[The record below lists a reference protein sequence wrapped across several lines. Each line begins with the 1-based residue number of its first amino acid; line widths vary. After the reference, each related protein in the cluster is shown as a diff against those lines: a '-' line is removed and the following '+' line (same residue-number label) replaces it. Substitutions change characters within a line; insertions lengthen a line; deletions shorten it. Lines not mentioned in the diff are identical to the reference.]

1 MTFNE
6 KRKRKMKISSRFGC
20 ELLSNC
26 VWNGYERMDGKS
38 IIGDGQFFIGGRDFC
53 FTPDAK
59 FQTKGKR
66 NLQLQKKKK
75 KFN

>member
-1 MTFNE
+1 
-6 KRKRKMKISSRFGC
+6 
-20 ELLSNC
+20 
-26 VWNGYERMDGKS
+26 MDGKS